1 MPPNRLRART
11 PGTRAM
17 PFRNNDLSQSHTVPV
32 RWTAGTR
39 EISGSHCAPAG
50 TRCENNRERDKYR
63 LLNSV
68 PLFPLFPG
76 ILGLSE
82 EVARVAR

>member
-1 MPPNRLRART
+1 MQPDCLQVGT
-11 PGTRAM
+11 PGTGAMLFRAK
-17 PFRNNDLSQSHTVPV
+17 DLSQSQTVPV

-50 TRCENNRERDKYR
+50 TRCGNGRERDKYR
-63 LLNSV
+63 LLNGV
-68 PLFPLFPG
+68 PLFPTFPG

-82 EVARVAR
+82 EIARVPR